1 MPLPRRAF
9 LAGGLGGLVLSPA
22 VRGGG
27 RRADDEGAWAE
38 VAAAWDP
45 TPGRLNLESG
55 GVQAPTRA
63 VDEAFRR
70 AWDAARRLP
79 PVHLL
84 REQLP
89 RLEEVR
95 SALAAAAGFPTEE
108 VALVRNTTEA
118 LQNVLLGWPLARGD
132 RVLTSTQDYWRL
144 QEGLDQRAERDGIG
158 IDRIRLPV
166 PLPPNQEV
174 VARWL
179 EAVHPETRLALVC
192 EVVNLTGQV
201 LPVAALTA
209 ALQARGVAVVVD
221 GAHGFAHLDS
231 PPAALGA
238 DAYGTSL
245 HKWLGAPFGTG
256 LLRLRR
262 ERLASVWPLFPSAA
276 RRRDDIRKFESLG
289 TLAAAPFL
297 GVLPALAWWWRVGP
311 SAKLGRLRFL
321 RDRWLAAFAVDPR
334 VRLLTRVDG
343 DAAGAIATVALVG
356 RDPRPVAEELRR
368 EHGILV
374 RAVVHP
380 EFSGL
385 RVTPNLHN
393 SVADLER
400 FVAALRGCLRE

>member
-1 MPLPRRAF
+1 MPLPRRVF
-9 LAGGLGGLVLSPA
+9 LAGGLGGLALSPG

-27 RRADDEGAWAE
+27 RRPDDEGAWAE

-45 TPGRLNLESG
+45 TPGKLNLESG

-63 VDEAFRR
+63 VDQAFRR

-79 PVHLL
+79 PVHLV

-95 SALAAAAGFPTEE
+95 SALAAAAGFPVEE

-166 PLPPNQEV
+166 PLPPSQEV

-179 EAVHPETRLALVC
+179 EAVRPETRLALVC

-231 PPAALGA
+231 SPASLGA

-256 LLRLRR
+256 MLRLRQD
-262 ERLASVWPLFPSAA
+262 RLADVWPLFPSAS

-289 TLAAAPFL
+289 TIAAAPFL
-297 GVLPALAWWWRVGP
+297 GILPALDWWRQVGP
-311 SAKLGRLRFL
+311 AAKLARLRFL
-321 RDRWLAAFAVDPR
+321 RDHWLATFADDPR
-334 VRLLTRVDG
+334 VRLLTRVEER
-343 DAAGAIATVALVG
+343 AAGAIATVALPG
-356 RDPRPVAEELRR
+356 RDPRSVAEELRR
-368 EHGILV
+368 ERGIFV
-374 RAVVHP
+374 RAIVHP
-380 EFSGL
+380 EFTGL
-385 RVTPNLHN
+385 RVAPNLHN
-393 SVADLER
+393 SVADLDR
-400 FVAALRGCLRE
+400 FVAALRVCLRA

>member
-9 LAGGLGGLVLSPA
+9 LAGGLGGLALSSV
-22 VRGGG
+22 VRGVG
-27 RRADDEGAWAE
+27 RRPDEEAAWAE
-38 VAAAWDP
+38 VAAAWDA
-45 TPGRLNLESG
+45 TPGQLNLESG

-79 PVHLL
+79 SVHLL

-95 SALAAAAGFPTEE
+95 SALAAAAGFPAEE
-108 VALVRNTTEA
+108 VALVRNATEA
-118 LQNVLLGWPLARGD
+118 LQNVLQGWPLARGD

-166 PLPPNQEV
+166 PLPPDGEV

-179 EAVHPETRLALVC
+179 EAVRPETRLALVC

-231 PPAALGA
+231 SPANLGA

-256 LLRLRR
+256 FLRLRR
-262 ERLASVWPLFPSAA
+262 DRVAGVWPLFPSAA
-276 RRRDDIRKFESLG
+276 RKRDDIRKFESLG
-289 TLAAAPFL
+289 TIAAAPFL
-297 GVLPALAWWWRVGP
+297 GILPALDWWRRVGP
-311 SAKLGRLRFL
+311 SAKLARLRFL
-321 RDRWLAAFAVDPR
+321 RDHWLAAVADDPR
-334 VRLLTRVDG
+334 VRRLTRVEG
-343 DAAGAIATVALVG
+343 NGAGAIVTLSLPG

-368 EHGILV
+368 GEGILV
-374 RAVVHP
+374 RAIVHP

-393 SVADLER
+393 SVADLDR
-400 FVAALRGCLRE
+400 FVAALRRCLHD

>member
-9 LAGGLGGLVLSPA
+9 LAGGLGGLALSPV
-22 VRGGG
+22 VRGVG
-27 RRADDEGAWAE
+27 RRPDDEAAWAE

-45 TPGRLNLESG
+45 TPAQLNLESG

-63 VDEAFRR
+63 VDQVFRR

-79 PVHLL
+79 PVHLV

-95 SALAAAAGFPTEE
+95 SALAAAAGFPAEE

-144 QEGLDQRAERDGIG
+144 QEGLDQRAEREGIV

-179 EAVHPETRLALVC
+179 EAVRPETRLALVC

-231 PPAALGA
+231 SPASLGA

-256 LLRLRR
+256 MLRLRHD
-262 ERLASVWPLFPSAA
+262 RLADVWPLFPSAS

-289 TLAAAPFL
+289 TIAAAPFL
-297 GVLPALAWWWRVGP
+297 GIPPALDWWRQVGP
-311 SAKLGRLRFL
+311 AAKLARLRLL
-321 RDRWLAAFAVDPR
+321 RDHWLAAFADDPR

-343 DAAGAIATVALVG
+343 GAAGAIATVALAG
-356 RDPRPVAEELRR
+356 RDPRPVAEVLRR
-368 EHGILV
+368 ERGIFV
-374 RAVVHP
+374 RAVLHP
-380 EFSGL
+380 EFTGL

-400 FVAALRGCLRE
+400 FVAALRDCLRA